1 MTESV
6 RDARVWLN
14 RLSECHNPL
23 YLGLGVKYDFERRVV
38 LELATGQPF
47 GSCAAYLR
55 EIEDDFSFIS
65 AVREKLSQWTIYKPR
80 HIDFMMTG
88 WPPRLSG
95 SVFFN
100 EVTIYAMV
108 RVLKP
113 EVMIETGGTPG
124 KSTAF
129 ILRAMERN
137 DKGHLYTIDLPPQ
150 TIAQSVLAE
159 RGKFHE
165 LMPSGASSNWVVPE
179 SLRQRHTLLLGKS
192 SDHLPALLK
201 QLDRVDIF
209 FHDSDHSYENMTWEF
224 ETAWAK
230 IKPRGLLLTDDTLA
244 NSAFFDFC
252 GRENSRFAHVFNLG
266 AARVR

>member
-1 MTESV
+1 MSEIA

-14 RLSECHNPL
+14 RMSECRNPL
-23 YLGLGVKYDFERRVV
+23 YLGLGVKYDFERRAV
-38 LELATGQPF
+38 LELATGQSYE
-47 GSCAAYLR
+47 SCAAYLR
-55 EIEDDFSFIS
+55 EIEDDFSFING
-65 AVREKLSQWTIYKPR
+65 VREKLSQWTIYKPR

-88 WPPRLSG
+88 WPPKLSG

-108 RVLKP
+108 RALKP

-150 TIAQSVLAE
+150 TIEQSVLAE

-165 LMPSGASSNWVVPE
+165 LMPAGASSNWVVPE

-192 SDHLPALLK
+192 SDHLPSLLK

-230 IKPRGLLLTDDTLA
+230 IKPQGLLLTDDALA
-244 NSAFFDFC
+244 NSSFFDFC
-252 GRENSRFAHVFNLG
+252 GKENLRYAHVFNLG
-266 AARVR
+266 AARIR